1 MDNSFDTARAF
12 EMLADELAG
21 MEQRA
26 ASAIERGW
34 AAGPD
39 IEAYKG
45 FVQGIRMEA
54 EKMARKFRKDE
65 T

>member
-1 MDNSFDTARAF
+1 MDNGFDTARAF

-21 MEQRA
+21 MEQRVT
-26 ASAIERGW
+26 STTETGR
-34 AAGPD
+34 AAGPG

-54 EKMARKFRKDE
+54 EKMARKFRKNE